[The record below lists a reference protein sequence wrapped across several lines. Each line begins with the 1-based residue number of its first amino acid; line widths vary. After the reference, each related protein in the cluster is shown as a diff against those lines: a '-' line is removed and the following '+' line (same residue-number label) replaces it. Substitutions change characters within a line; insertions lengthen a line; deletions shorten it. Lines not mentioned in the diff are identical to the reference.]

1 MSKGI
6 LGIRELAGYL
16 NMKEQTVY
24 RLVQQRKIPALK
36 IGGLWKV

>member
-6 LGIRELAGYL
+6 LGIREVAGYL

-24 RLVQQRKIPALK
+24 RLVQQKDTGIENWWP
-36 IGGLWKV
+36 VES